1 MEYKDLTFEE
11 FLKKLLSQWNMTPY
25 YELVF
30 RNAFESRESK
40 CRAVLMKYSRK
51 VKGEQVIALQ
61 MAQQLLM
68 LYLDNCLVV
77 AVKLNFC

>member
-11 FLKKLLSQWNMTPY
+11 FLKKLLSQWNMTLY

-30 RNAFESRESK
+30 RNAFESRQSK
-40 CRAVLMKYSRK
+40 CRAVLMKYCRK

-68 LYLDNCLVV
+68 LYQDNCLVV